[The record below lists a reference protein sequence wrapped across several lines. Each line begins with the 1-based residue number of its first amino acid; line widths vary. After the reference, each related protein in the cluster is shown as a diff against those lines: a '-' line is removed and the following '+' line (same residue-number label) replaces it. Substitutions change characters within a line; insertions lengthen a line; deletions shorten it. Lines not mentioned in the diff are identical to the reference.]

1 MDTTTKWFNDS
12 LNLSKNDGPTVH
24 FSEITEPTNTEGSD
38 NTEKTGTNTE
48 EQKNKDIEGA
58 IEKGKEQK
66 ENAILKSWFKQQG
79 MSEDE
84 INEAVKA
91 WKDAKAQKA
100 AEEAEAKAKAD
111 AQKDEAVKNAE
122 AERDKALEMLKT
134 EKINNAIQSIAVSLG
149 ADPKRLSLITKLA
162 DLSNVTISDTYE
174 VDNET
179 VKTAITKVLEEVP
192 EFKLKAET
200 QANNM
205 VKFGA
210 APNNT
215 EQVKP
220 AKNLSLR
227 ESLALKYN

>member
-12 LNLSKNDGPTVH
+12 LNLSNIDGPTVN

-48 EQKNKDIEGA
+48 EHKNKDIEGA

-84 INEAVKA
+84 IAEAVKN
-91 WKDAKAQKA
+91 WKDAKAKKA
-100 AEEAEAKAKAD
+100 EEEAEAKRQADEAKD
-111 AQKDEAVKNAE
+111 VAVKNAE

-134 EKINNAIQSIAVSLG
+134 EKINNAIANIAVELG
-149 ADPKRLSLITKLA
+149 ADPKRLTLITKIA
-162 DLSNVTISDTYE
+162 DLSGITVNENYE
-174 VDNET
+174 VDQET
-179 VKTAITKVLEEVP
+179 VKTAISKVLEEVP
-192 EFKLKAET
+192 EFKLKTET
-200 QANNM
+200 QTNNM

-210 APNNT
+210 TPSNT
-215 EQVKP
+215 EQTKP
-220 AKNLSLR
+220 SKNLSLR

>member
-84 INEAVKA
+84 VSEAVKA
-91 WKDAKAQKA
+91 WKDAKAEKA
-100 AEEAEAKAKAD
+100 AAEAKAKAEAD
-111 AQKDEAVKNAE
+111 AQKDEAVKAAE
-122 AERDKALEMLKT
+122 KARDKALEMLKT
-134 EKINNAIQSIAVSLG
+134 EKINNAIASTAVELG
-149 ADPKRLSLITKLA
+149 ADPKRLSLITKIA
-162 DLSNVTISDTYE
+162 DLSGITVNENYE
-174 VDNET
+174 VDQET
-179 VKTAITKVLEEVP
+179 VKTAISKVLEEVP
-192 EFKLKAET
+192 EFKLKT
-200 QANNM
+200 QTNNM

-210 APNNT
+210 TPSDT
-215 EQVKP
+215 EQTKP
-220 AKNLSLR
+220 TKNLSLR